1 MSPLRLILL
10 ALPLALSA
18 CGGRSVPSRFPA
30 RSAASPEACEAP
42 VDDPTVALTSD
53 PPLPGEDTGAWR
65 GLDPDAGP
73 SASAQGGHV
82 HAH

>member
-1 MSPLRLILL
+1 MNPLPTI
-10 ALPLALSA
+10 ALALSVA
-18 CGGRSVPSRFPA
+18 LSASCGGRSVPSRFPTQ
-30 RSAASPEACEAP
+30 SAASPEACEAP

-53 PPLPGEDTGAWR
+53 PPLPGEATGAWR

-73 SASAQGGHV
+73 AAQGEPV

>member
-1 MSPLRLILL
+1 MKPLPTI
-10 ALPLALSA
+10 ALALSVA
-18 CGGRSVPSRFPA
+18 LSVSCGGRSVPSSFPA

-42 VDDPTVALTSD
+42 VDDPTVALTGD
-53 PPLPGEDTGAWR
+53 PPLPGEPTGAWR

-73 SASAQGGHV
+73 VAQGGAV